1 MPKLINY
8 LDRVNPGRQYDE
20 FELEELQQAY
30 DQACARLAIPVGDPR
45 REWVAIL
52 VFQAAELSMK
62 EIPSRVVAQF
72 RLLS

>member
-8 LDRVNPGRQYDE
+8 LGRIQPARQYDE
-20 FELEELQQAY
+20 LELEELQRAY

-45 REWVAIL
+45 RERVAIL
-52 VFQAAELSMK
+52 VFQAADLSMK

-72 RLLS
+72 ALLS